1 MKERAA
7 SNPLQTTAVYPHP
20 LRYSRIAF
28 CSGDTL
34 PPLVRFISMNKRQAG
49 MKISGTPGHTPS
61 AFSLIAVTLLRYSP
75 FGMANSKTPGYLARN
90 HCTSID
96 CSACSEGIGKLFFF
110 MLEILQAVGWHVKR
124 QHIIE
129 ICLFVLAV
137 RDRFRRHGT
146 IFRCLHKRL
155 PLAAHPWHVPLWK
168 AAVFSVE
175 VDYFVFLPGLT
186 NGVV

>member
-1 MKERAA
+1 MKKRAA

-20 LRYSRIAF
+20 LRYSRVAF

-49 MKISGTPGHTPS
+49 TIKSGTPETTPS
-61 AFSLIAVTLLRYSP
+61 AFNRIAVGLLRYSP
-75 FGMANSKTPGYLARN
+75 FGMANSKTPGYCSRN
-90 HCTSID
+90 HCTNMA

-124 QHIIE
+124 QHVIE

-137 RDRFRRHGT
+137 RDRFRRHG
-146 IFRCLHKRL
+146 
-155 PLAAHPWHVPLWK
+155 
-168 AAVFSVE
+168 AVLRGFHE
-175 VDYFVFLPGLT
+175 
-186 NGVV
+186 